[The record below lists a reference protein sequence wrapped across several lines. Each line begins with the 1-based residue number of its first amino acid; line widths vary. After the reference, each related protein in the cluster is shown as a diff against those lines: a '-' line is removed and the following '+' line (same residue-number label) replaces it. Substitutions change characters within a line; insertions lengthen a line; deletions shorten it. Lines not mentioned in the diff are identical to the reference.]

1 MTQNFLISLL
11 LRARDEAS
19 APTARALQNL
29 KREATDATAATSRV
43 AAAAAKIAEVRARE
57 SAAAEGAIQRQV
69 AQTAAAYQVEAK
81 AAQDSA
87 AAATRANDTALTKR
101 LRDYGRYMQ
110 AYEALGVRSET
121 EIQREIARTQ
131 AAYQRLARSGRMSAD
146 EQRRAYQQMRDTI
159 ADLNREMGRMTRM
172 QRVIQTAQRGAGGAR
187 HIGEGILG
195 VGGAMH
201 AVSEPLK
208 ETMGFDRRVAMMANT
223 AYNEKSVP
231 ERMAGQAEIR
241 GAIRNTINMYGGNL
255 ERVTE
260 TLDQLLSHNS
270 MPHDQVFRLLP
281 ILQKYA
287 TAEGA
292 DPNDLGNVVFKGVQN
307 FGFKEHEVPQIME
320 MAIRGSHMGGFKLPD
335 MAKWLPQQMAAGRN
349 SGLSGVSGM
358 SSLIALNELSYT
370 TAGTV
375 DEAGNNALDLLT
387 HLNSRD
393 TARSVKKYLHRD
405 LSVAIANGRA
415 HGKDSIEVFGDLLSQ
430 LANKDKNY
438 IKLKKQ
444 FDGAKDD
451 DSRKQVLGNMVDV
464 VQGSAIG
471 KIVHNRQEMMA
482 LMAYI
487 NQPEKYRHIKQESA
501 KAQGYG
507 DKDFE
512 TIQNTADYKTERT
525 KSIADMGEKD
535 ALRGLSGAVGD
546 AADKVAEYAALHPRL
561 TAAVMGAKVA
571 FETIVSA
578 VIAIG
583 LGRMVFGGGKPPAG
597 PAPGGAAPGAGAAAG
612 EATGA
617 AGSAGAAATGG
628 AARAVAT
635 VFSRL
640 AGVGSIATSI
650 ANFTTTDEDAEIA
663 GPGTVEQ
670 NIKAK
675 WDALNKRYPKRLID
689 AARAEFQPW
698 YQFGDGLA
706 VENERWVQQYQKAHP
721 DLPAT
726 PTPVFSPQLM
736 AAMAQAQQLQLQGQ
750 KETQT
755 LQPINITIPVH
766 LDSRPIAEEV
776 TRINVQQSLRH

>member
-19 APTARALQNL
+19 APTGRALQNV
-29 KREATDATAATSRV
+29 KNEAAQATAAVSRV
-43 AAAAAKIAEVRARE
+43 SAAATKIAQVRARE
-57 SAAAEGAIQRQV
+57 SAAAESAIQNQV
-69 AQTAAAYQVEAK
+69 AKTTAAYQVEAQV
-81 AAQDSA
+81 AADSA
-87 AAATRANDTALTKR
+87 AAAARANDTALTKR

-110 AYEALGVRSET
+110 AYEALGIRSET

-146 EQRRAYQQMRDTI
+146 EQRRAYQQMRNTI
-159 ADLNREMGRMTRM
+159 ADLNRELGRMTKL
-172 QRVIQTAQRGAGGAR
+172 QRGIQLAQRGAGSVR
-187 HIGEGILG
+187 HIGDAALG
-195 VGGAMH
+195 TIGAMR
-201 AVSEPLK
+201 AVGEPLH
-208 ETMGFDRRVAMMANT
+208 ETMSFDRRVAMMANT

-231 ERMAGQAEIR
+231 ERIAGETEIR
-241 GAIRNTINMYGGNL
+241 GAIRNTINLYGGDL
-255 ERVTE
+255 DRVTE

-358 SSLIALNELSYT
+358 SSLVALNELSYT

-415 HGKDSIEVFGDLLSQ
+415 KGQDSIEVFGQLLST

-444 FDGAKDD
+444 FDGAKDE

-487 NQPEKYRHIKQESA
+487 NQPEKYRHIKEEVR
-501 KAQGYG
+501 KAEGYG
-507 DKDFE
+507 DKDFQ
-512 TIQNTADYKTERT
+512 TIENTADYKTERA

-535 ALRGLSGAVGD
+535 AMRGFSHSVGD
-546 AADKVAEYAALHPRL
+546 AADKVAAYAAEHPGL
-561 TAAVMGAKVA
+561 TAAVMGSKVA
-571 FETIVSA
+571 FEAITSA
-578 VIAIG
+578 IIAIG
-583 LGRMVFGGGKPPAG
+583 LGRMVFGGGKT
-597 PAPGGAAPGAGAAAG
+597 PGGPVPSGTPGATAGEAAGAGAAG
-612 EATGA
+612 TSA
-617 AGSAGAAATGG
+617 AGL
-628 AARAVAT
+628 
-635 VFSRL
+635 FSRL
-640 AGVGSIATSI
+640 AGVGGLLTAL
-650 ANFTTTDEDAEIA
+650 ANFTTDDEDAETA
-663 GPGTVEQ
+663 GPGTASQ
-670 NIKAK
+670 NIQAK
-675 WDALNKRYPKRLID
+675 WIALNTRYPKRLID
-689 AARAEFQPW
+689 SARAEFQPW

-726 PTPVFSPQLM
+726 PAPVFSPQLV
-736 AAMAQAQQLQLQGQ
+736 AAMVQAQQLQLQGQ